1 MNETLRLG
9 TIAGVRIGVN
19 WTVLVIFTLVLVGLA
34 AGRFPLTHPGHETWA
49 YVLAGAVAAVA
60 FFASLL
66 AHEVSHAVVAQRNGI
81 EVEGIVL
88 WLFGGVA
95 KLRSEADDPATDLRV
110 AGIGPLV
117 SLVLGVAFATL
128 AVLASGLGLAGLPLA
143 VLGWL
148 ALINVVLAVFNLVP
162 ATPLDGGR
170 ILRAWLWYR
179 RGDRVSAAVSAARA
193 GRTFGFSLVGL
204 GLVSL
209 LVLPG
214 LGGLWFVLIGWFIA
228 NAAAA
233 EEQHAVAGE
242 SLRGLLAGDVMSSGL
257 ITVPSGLDVGR
268 LVDEYALRHR
278 CSAFPVVGPDGEL
291 RGLVTLH
298 HVRRVAPEA
307 RATTAVD
314 RIATPAA
321 DVPVV
326 AVDTPLPTVLD
337 AMRDTPDGRV
347 LVRGDSGV
355 PIGIVSP
362 TDVARTVEISQLRP
376 PRPRPP
382 HAPSAP
388 R

>member
-9 TIAGVRIGVN
+9 TVAGVRIGVN
-19 WTVLVIFTLVLVGLA
+19 WTVLVIFTLVLLGLA
-34 AGRFPLTHPGHETWA
+34 GGRFPLTHPGHEPWA
-49 YVLAGAVAAVA
+49 YALAGAVAAVA

-95 KLRSEADDPATDLRV
+95 KLRSEAEDPATDLRV

-117 SLVLGVAFATL
+117 SLLLGAGFGML
-128 AVLASGLGLAGLPLA
+128 AVLAAQLGLGGLPLA

-162 ATPLDGGR
+162 ASPLDGGR
-170 ILRAWLWYR
+170 LLRAWLWHR

-193 GRTFGFSLVGL
+193 GRSFGFSLVGL
-204 GLVSL
+204 GLISL

-228 NAAAA
+228 SAAAA
-233 EEQHAVAGE
+233 EEQHAVAGDA
-242 SLRGLLAGDVMSSGL
+242 LRDLVAADVMSDGL
-257 ITVPSGLDVGR
+257 VTVPAGLGVPR

-278 CSAFPVVGPDGEL
+278 FSAFPILGPDGDL
-291 RGLVTLH
+291 TGLVTLN
-298 HVRRVAPEA
+298 HVRQLPPDA
-307 RATTAVD
+307 RADRTVD
-314 RIATPAA
+314 QLGTPAA

-326 AVDTPLPTVLD
+326 GLRTPLTTVLD
-337 AMRDTPDGRV
+337 AMRQGADGRV
-347 LVRGDSGV
+347 LVRDQTGRLV
-355 PIGIVSP
+355 GIVSS
-362 TDVARTVEISQLRP
+362 TDVTRTVEISRLRA
-376 PRPRPP
+376 PRSAERQV
-382 HAPSAP
+382 PSAP